1 MAIVRIYRSW
11 RWNNNDV
18 ALVNASGNGEIHN
31 LTQSGYT
38 DGDAKWVLG
47 GKAMIWKSDRAGYR
61 SHGSWGSEDDV
72 YIMFFDLDAYERF
85 RMSKEELALV
95 EEQEKKDK
103 EDAEKKE
110 NEKKKTKRKKERRKM
125 KRRIRK
131 TKSSL
136 WYSTLKTVVT
146 ELSV

>member
-1 MAIVRIYRSW
+1 
-11 RWNNNDV
+11 
-18 ALVNASGNGEIHN
+18 
-31 LTQSGYT
+31 
-38 DGDAKWVLG
+38 
-47 GKAMIWKSDRAGYR
+47 
-61 SHGSWGSEDDV
+61 
-72 YIMFFDLDAYERF
+72 
-85 RMSKEELALV
+85 MSKEELALV

-110 NEKKKTKRKKERRKM
+110 NEKKKERRKM